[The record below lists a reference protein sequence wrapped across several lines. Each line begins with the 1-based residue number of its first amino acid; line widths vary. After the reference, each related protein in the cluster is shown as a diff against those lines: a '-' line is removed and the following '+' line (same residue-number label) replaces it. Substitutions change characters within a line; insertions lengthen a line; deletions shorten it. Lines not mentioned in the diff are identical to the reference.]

1 MPTLGFTPFIGV
13 CFYDGMDEFA
23 SMLLTYL
30 FPVYLLTLVG
40 LICLLPKCK
49 WVNMHKINRR
59 IGPRITPVL
68 STVILLSYTQLAES
82 VVRSLL
88 FVKVHI
94 FDHDCTNTTSR
105 LVWLFDGSLEY
116 FHSPKHIVLACLA
129 LLVLVCF
136 LLPVTVIAIFGDLFR
151 RFSRGPWYM
160 NFLDS
165 FHGAFRFRFGF
176 WIGIRILLRI
186 LFIVLKIFLPVNT
199 LFLVIAY
206 TIMTLLFLQILIRPF
221 RGIRVRECVSK
232 KIKEKHFSEPLQHQL
247 IHSIDHS
254 FLVHIMAVFMV
265 LPHDVQ
271 NVTTVLIISRVIAY
285 MEFAGILVYHMME
298 YSPVGPFVFDTW
310 FKLQRRYRSWRE
322 NRREATLARAR
333 HNEDERRPFEE
344 QFELVLR
351 ASDCTD
357 SDYEEESESED
368 ENITEIRGK
377 EDSMTQQVA
386 DERDDRS
393 ISTDMSLKSQLMT
406 TPLLKKNQR
415 NTE

>member
-1 MPTLGFTPFIGV
+1 MSVGTLNGFLFYFNIISINADVLTAGTADRIPGRRTHELVPFAEI
-13 CFYDGMDEFA
+13 CFYNGMDEFA
-23 SMLLTYL
+23 STLLTYL

-59 IGPRITPVL
+59 IEPRITPVL
-68 STVILLSYTQLAES
+68 STIILLSYTQLAES

-105 LVWLFDGSLEY
+105 LVWMFDGSLEY
-116 FHSPKHIVLACLA
+116 FHSPKHIVFACLA
-129 LLVLVCF
+129 LLVLMCF
-136 LLPVTVIAIFGDLFR
+136 LLPVTVVAIFGDLFR

-165 FHGAFRFRFGF
+165 FHGAFHFCFVF

-254 FLVHIMAVFMV
+254 FLVHIIAVFVV

-271 NVTTVLIISRVIAY
+271 NVTVLIVSRVIAY
-285 MEFAGILVYHMME
+285 VEFAGILVYHMME
-298 YSPVGPFVFDTW
+298 YSQVGPLVFDTW
-310 FKLQRRYRSWRE
+310 FKLQRRYRRWRE
-322 NRREATLARAR
+322 NRREATLARTR
-333 HNEDERRPFEE
+333 HRANVNKPSEE
-344 QFELVLR
+344 K
-351 ASDCTD
+351 C
-357 SDYEEESESED
+357 
-368 ENITEIRGK
+368 
-377 EDSMTQQVA
+377 
-386 DERDDRS
+386 
-393 ISTDMSLKSQLMT
+393 SLI
-406 TPLLKKNQR
+406 
-415 NTE
+415 